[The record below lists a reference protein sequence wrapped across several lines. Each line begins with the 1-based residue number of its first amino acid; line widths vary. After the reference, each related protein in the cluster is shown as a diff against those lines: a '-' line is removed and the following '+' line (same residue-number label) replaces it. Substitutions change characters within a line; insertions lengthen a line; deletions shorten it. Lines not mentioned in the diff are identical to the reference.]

1 MKLSKKNAARQSAIH
16 RAIASGKT
24 LGGLLVGL
32 AATSAMIGCE
42 NKTHASEGTAVVQ
55 GDEKETNAENEL
67 ALFDDVTMGEI
78 AVDGA
83 DDENAVVSSLQTDM
97 ANMVNENK
105 GDFVPAGSFID
116 DQDLQNQPQLP
127 PTKAPLP
134 EKLRKGNLKEDFG
147 GVDYKEGDVEVE
159 ADL

>member
-16 RAIASGKT
+16 KAIVSGKA

-32 AATSAMIGCE
+32 AATSAIIGCE
-42 NKTHASEGTAVVQ
+42 NKTHASGGTAVVQ
-55 GDEKETNAENEL
+55 GDEKKANAENEL

-97 ANMVNENK
+97 ANMVNENMPFTPV
-105 GDFVPAGSFID
+105 GCIAAE
-116 DQDLQNQPQLP
+116 QDNQPKLP
-127 PTKAPLP
+127 PTTPPLP

-147 GVDYKEGDVEVE
+147 GVDYKADDVKVE
-159 ADL
+159 TDL